1 MDFELSEEQRAVKEK
16 AAQFAEKY
24 IKPRALEID
33 KTGEFPVDIFK
44 KLGEEGFMKIPFSE
58 EWGGA
63 GGDTLSYMLAVEE
76 IAKACASTG
85 LSYAASISLGISPI
99 YNFGT
104 KEQKEKWLPD
114 LISGKKLASF
124 GLTEVMAGSD
134 ASGTETTA
142 VLENGEYVINGQKRY
157 ITNASYASVI
167 LVTAITGETA
177 NGRKRI
183 SGILVPTDTPGVT
196 IKSDY
201 DKMGVRGSDT
211 AEINLEDVR
220 VPAENLLGGKED
232 GYKFF
237 MQTLDAGRISIGA
250 NSLGVAS
257 AAFESSLDYSKKR
270 NQFGNSLSKF
280 QAIQFKLADMAMEIE
295 LARNMVHKAAWL
307 KDQGK
312 PFAKEASFAK
322 LFASETAVRA
332 GNEAIQI
339 HGGYGYMREN
349 GVERHLRD
357 AKLLVIG
364 EGTSEIQRIV
374 IAKHLGC

>member
-1 MDFELSEEQRAVKEK
+1 MDFELTKEQQAVKEM
-16 AAQFAEKY
+16 ARQFAEEH

-44 KLGEEGFMKIPFSE
+44 KLGEAGFMAIPFAE
-58 EWGGA
+58 KWGGR

-104 KEQKEKWLPD
+104 EEQKKKFLPE

-134 ASGTETTA
+134 AAGTETTA
-142 VLENGEYVINGQKRY
+142 TIENGEYVINGQKRY
-157 ITNASYASVI
+157 ITNASYASYI
-167 LVTAITGETA
+167 LVTAITGETEK
-177 NGRKRI
+177 GKKQI
-183 SGILVPTDTPGVT
+183 SGIIVPTNTPGVE

-211 AEINLEDVR
+211 AEINLTDVR
-220 VPAENLLGGKED
+220 VPKDNLLGNKED

-250 NSLGVAS
+250 NALGVAQ
-257 AAFESSLDYSKKR
+257 AALEASLDYAKKR
-270 NQFGNSLSKF
+270 NQFGQSLSKF
-280 QAIQFKLADMAMEIE
+280 QAIQFKLADMAVEIE

-312 PFAKEASFAK
+312 PFAKEASMAK
-322 LFASETAVRA
+322 LFASETATRA
-332 GNEAIQI
+332 GNQAIQI

-357 AKLLVIG
+357 AKLLEIG